1 MTPGE
6 DPRDDLQSLSAL
18 RALGPV
24 EPATA
29 VGDGVRRRALAELEA
44 ATSSGSASWWRVG
57 GRVWTRVALPVGLTV
72 TVVGYLSWAVS
83 AASAVY
89 R

>member
-6 DPRDDLQSLSAL
+6 DPRDDLSAL

-24 EPATA
+24 EPAAT
-29 VGDGVRRRALAELEA
+29 VGDGVRRRALEELEA
-44 ATSSGSASWWRVG
+44 ASAPGGASWWRVG

-72 TVVGYLSWAVS
+72 TVLGYLSWAVS

-89 R
+89 H

>member
-1 MTPGE
+1 MTYRG
-6 DPRDDLQSLSAL
+6 DPPDDLKEL

-24 EPATA
+24 EPAA
-29 VGDGVRRRALAELEA
+29 SVADGVRRRALAELEA
-44 ATSSGSASWWRVG
+44 VVSPGAARWWRIG

-72 TVVGYLSWAVS
+72 TVLGYLSWAVS

-89 R
+89 H